1 MPKEAVIPL
10 GETLFL
16 PANPR
21 SPLLLSF
28 YYSSSGVITEI
39 LGPLFFNGLPIG
51 LPLASSPLCSIVVT
65 NVHYCALWL
74 EKVT

>member
-1 MPKEAVIPL
+1 MPKEDVIPL
-10 GETLFL
+10 GETIL

-51 LPLASSPLCSIVVT
+51 LPLASSTFCSMVITIVY
-65 NVHYCALWL
+65 YCSLWL